1 MSVYRT
7 NGPLVSDLTSIEGA
21 AGYTPPKE
29 EMIPE
34 WEDPSKEEHRDE
46 ADEVRRRRLE
56 RFLSDSSNN
65 SQTDSN
71 KKRTV
76 PPHQD

>member
-1 MSVYRT
+1 MF
-7 NGPLVSDLTSIEGA
+7 SDLTSLEGA
-21 AGYTPPKE
+21 MGYTPPKE

-56 RFLSDSSNN
+56 RFLSDNN
-65 SQTDSN
+65 SQIGTET
-71 KKRTV
+71 KHTV
-76 PPHQD
+76 SHHQD

>member
-1 MSVYRT
+1 M
-7 NGPLVSDLTSIEGA
+7 
-21 AGYTPPKE
+21 GYTPPKE

-56 RFLSDSSNN
+56 RFLSDNN
-65 SQTDSN
+65 SQTDTET
-71 KKRTV
+71 KHTV
-76 PPHQD
+76 SHHQD